1 SRIFDQ
7 PRLRAGVPQAVIAE
21 IGSGRGIVGAIPLH
35 AVGRCVAFNRRGG
48 HGHDAIII
56 VPVVIIVVAVIAGAV
71 IAVGT
76 RRQRAAYDCAGNR
89 ARPEAAAMVVMIPAA
104 IAARPAA
111 ETAAGDP
118 CSAELLAATSAHA
131 ATHAHAAA
139 AHMAAATHVAAAAH
153 MGAAAATASTVILGE
168 TGGRRCRQR

>member
-1 SRIFDQ
+1 
-7 PRLRAGVPQAVIAE
+7 
-21 IGSGRGIVGAIPLH
+21 
-35 AVGRCVAFNRRGG
+35 
-48 HGHDAIII
+48 
-56 VPVVIIVVAVIAGAV
+56 
-71 IAVGT
+71 
-76 RRQRAAYDCAGNR
+76 
-89 ARPEAAAMVVMIPAA
+89 MVVMIPAA

-118 CSAELLAATSAHA
+118 CTRELLAAAGDTRAGNTRSAELLAATSAHA

-168 TGGRRCRQR
+168 TGGWRCRQRQNQGQRGHRTQNLQIDHRGLHQETYKLVA